1 MNTEQ
6 NQTQTEN
13 NETQPLGV
21 LFGALDYNSIEEY
34 ETFISRLNEKSPILL
49 TIHSALRYAQVK
61 GVFTLEESEAVSVA
75 LRNIKI

>member
-6 NQTQTEN
+6 NQTEN

-21 LFGALDYNSIEEY
+21 LFGVLAYNTIEEY
-34 ETFISRLNEKSPILL
+34 ETFIGRLNEKSPQDILL

-75 LRNIKI
+75 LRNIKN